1 MNLKHK
7 EIMLSYIMQKIL
19 TISKRVY
26 FLRQRLEMNLK
37 RIVLMLLYILKK
49 ILTISKIVYILRL
62 GLYNDFETK
71 SDDVVIYLEEDLNHI
86 KESI

>member
-7 EIMLSYIMQKIL
+7 EM
-19 TISKRVY
+19 
-26 FLRQRLEMNLK
+26 
-37 RIVLMLLYILKK
+37 MLLYILKK

-86 KESI
+86 KERIYLEA

>member
-1 MNLKHK
+1 V
-7 EIMLSYIMQKIL
+7 EDL

-86 KESI
+86 KESIYLEA

>member
-1 MNLKHK
+1 V
-7 EIMLSYIMQKIL
+7 EDL

-86 KESI
+86 KERIYLEA